1 MSEFN
6 GFPARMEYTP
16 VPNIFLSNLL
26 PEITDLAEL
35 KVVLHIFRLLYF
47 KKGFPKFITFNEL
60 LNDSGLMIGI
70 NEAGKSP
77 EAILRKS
84 LVSAV
89 QRKVILHIAGEDG
102 SRDDIY
108 MLNTAE
114 NREVIEKIQN
124 GEIHLTGL
132 ETKRISREVITEK
145 LPNIFTMYEENIG
158 LLTPMIAEELRDAEK
173 TYPELWIKDAVK
185 EAVNAGKRNW
195 RYISAILER
204 WATEGK
210 SVGTHL
216 RDFKKTDPD
225 KFIKG
230 KYGHA
235 VKR

>member
-26 PEITDLAEL
+26 PEIADMAEL
-35 KVVLHIFRLLYF
+35 KVTLHLFRLLYY
-47 KKGFPKFITFNEL
+47 KKGSPQFVTFNEL
-60 LNDSGLMIGI
+60 AGDAGLMASMKEIGNI
-70 NEAGKSP
+70 P
-77 EAILRKS
+77 EETLHQALESAI
-84 LVSAV
+84 
-89 QRKVILHIAGEDG
+89 QRKTILHVAGGDG
-102 SRDDIY
+102 SREDIY
-108 MLNTAE
+108 LMNTE
-114 NREVIEKIQN
+114 TNREVVEKIKN
-124 GEIHLTGL
+124 GGMHLPGL
-132 ETKRISREVITEK
+132 ETKHISPEIHVEK
-145 LPNIFTMYEENIG
+145 QPNIFTLYEENIG
-158 LLTPMIAEELRDAEK
+158 LLTPMIAEELRDAQK
-173 TYPELWIKDAVK
+173 TYPESWIKDAIK

-204 WATEGK
+204 WETEGK
-210 SVGTHL
+210 SDGTHL

>member
-1 MSEFN
+1 
-6 GFPARMEYTP
+6 MEYTP